1 LSATTKR
8 TAGLLLALLGG
19 VSLASQSRING
30 ELGSRLDDGVA
41 AALVSFGSGFVV
53 LAAAAV
59 ALPAGRRGV
68 KTLGDALSAH
78 KLRWWQ
84 CVGGVSGGYFVAMQG
99 LTVSMIGLAVF
110 TVAAISGQV
119 GSSLLVDRA
128 GLGPGG
134 PRPVTTTR
142 LVAAALAVVAVVVAV
157 ADRVGS
163 PEALGLA
170 ALPALG
176 GVAVAWQQAMNGR
189 VQAAAGAQTATFL
202 NFSMGLL
209 TLVVV
214 YSVLGPLR
222 GLPSQWPSQWWLY
235 TGGLLGILFVLA
247 SVAVVRAVGVLML
260 GLGSIAG
267 QVLASLAFD
276 VIVPAGGD
284 HLAANTVI
292 GALLMLV
299 AVAVAAR

>member
-1 LSATTKR
+1 M
-8 TAGLLLALLGG
+8 LALFGG
-19 VSLASQSRING
+19 VALAAQSRVNG
-30 ELGSRLDDGVA
+30 ELGRRLGDGVA

-53 LAAAAV
+53 LAAAAL
-59 ALPAGRRGV
+59 ALPVGRRGV
-68 KTLGDALSAH
+68 RALRDALSTH

-99 LTVSMIGLAVF
+99 LVVSLIGLAVF

-134 PRPVTTTR
+134 RRPVTTAR

-157 ADRVGS
+157 ADRLGS
-163 PEALGLA
+163 AEALGLA

-176 GVAVAWQQAMNGR
+176 GIAVAWQQAMNGH
-189 VQAAAGAQTATFL
+189 VQANAGAQTATFL
-202 NFSMGLL
+202 NFTMGFV

-214 YSVLGPLR
+214 YAVVGPLR
-222 GLPSQWPSQWWLY
+222 GLPSHWPSPGHWWLY
-235 TGGLLGILFVLA
+235 CGGLLGILFVSA
-247 SVAVVRAVGVLML
+247 SVVVVRTVGVLML

-267 QVLASLAFD
+267 QVVASLAFD
-276 VIVPAGGD
+276 LIVPAAGD

-292 GALLMLV
+292 GALLTLL
-299 AVAVAAR
+299 AVVVAAR